1 MDFNEVVADSQRRA
15 ALVVLNTETAK
26 SIRLAIIQQFG
37 QEFYHTLRA
46 TAKTD
51 IHKLDS
57 FAEWTNKHLT

>member
-1 MDFNEVVADSQRRA
+1 MDFNEVVADSQRKA
-15 ALVVLNTETAK
+15 ALVVLNTENAK
-26 SIRLAIIQQFG
+26 IIRKLIIEHFG

>member
-1 MDFNEVVADSQRRA
+1 MDFREIDLARKAR
-15 ALVVLNTETAK
+15 LVTLNTDTAK
-26 SIRLAIIQQFG
+26 TIRLALIQEFG
-37 QEFYHTLRA
+37 LDFYHTLRA